1 MSGLN
6 QLDLGMFDTPAP
18 KRPEASPAPAEP
30 RYLVRFRK
38 TRAGH
43 DILLCSVTPF
53 PAEVLE
59 LAAKENLPVFSF
71 ADIEVMRDC
80 DREIVDHVVA
90 VKREFP
96 GAVVEAII
104 QEGRA

>member
-18 KRPEASPAPAEP
+18 KRPEPSPAPAEP
-30 RYLVRFRK
+30 RFLVRFRK

-43 DILLCSVTPF
+43 AILLCSVTPF
-53 PAEVLE
+53 PVEVLE
-59 LAAKENLPVFSF
+59 LAEKEKLPVFSF
-71 ADIEVMRDC
+71 RDIEIMRDC
-80 DREIVDHVVA
+80 DPQMVDHVVA

-96 GAVVEAII
+96 GSQVEAII
-104 QEGRA
+104 TEGRA